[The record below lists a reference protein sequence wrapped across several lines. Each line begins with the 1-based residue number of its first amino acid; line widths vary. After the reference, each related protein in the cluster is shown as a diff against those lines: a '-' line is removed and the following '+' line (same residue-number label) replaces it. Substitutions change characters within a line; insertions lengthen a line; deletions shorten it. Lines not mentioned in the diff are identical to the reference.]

1 MNEPISVVYAGN
13 EGIFDGIL
21 ISLSSLSEH
30 TGRPVHAYILTMDLS
45 EQNARFTPVTERQ
58 RAFLASVLCEKN
70 EKSRV
75 FLLDVGAL
83 YRETLYTS
91 PNAKSAYTPYAM
103 LRLLLDRLP
112 VPTKLLYLDADTLV
126 TGDIDPLWETD
137 VSDCEFAAVLDH
149 YGKIFMGYHYIN
161 TGVMLLNLP
170 RIRETRLFS
179 RCIDRLC
186 RRRIFLPDQTAL
198 NRLVKRK
205 KLLPVCFNEQKFD
218 RDGTVIRHFSKTII
232 WHPFFPFFYTKNI
245 KPWQTERVKTELT
258 DRYNDA
264 LDRYLSLKERYEKEM
279 TPCEIP

>member
-1 MNEPISVVYAGN
+1 MSEPISVVYAGN

-21 ISLSSLSEH
+21 ISLSSLVEH
-30 TGRPVHAYILTMDLS
+30 TPHPIHAYVLTMDLS
-45 EQNARFTPVTERQ
+45 EQNERFTPVTEHQ
-58 RAFLASVLCEKN
+58 RAFLEEVVQEKHG
-70 EKSRV
+70 ESRV
-75 FLLDVGAL
+75 TLLDVGSL
-83 YRETLYTS
+83 YRKTLYHS

-112 VPTKLLYLDADTLV
+112 VPNKLLYLDADTLV
-126 TGDIDPLWETD
+126 TADVTPLWEED
-137 VSDCEFAAVLDH
+137 VTAYEFAAVLDY

-161 TGVMLLNLP
+161 TGVMLLNLDN
-170 RIRETRLFS
+170 IRKTNLFA

-205 KLLPVCFNEQKFD
+205 KLLPVCYNEQKHD

-245 KPWQTERVKTELT
+245 KPWQTERVRTELT
-258 DRYNDA
+258 DRYNDT
-264 LDRYLSLKERYEKEM
+264 LDRYLRLKERIEKE
-279 TPCEIP
+279 ISV